1 MSLSKM
7 KAKIFQFLF
16 LFLRSFP
23 GILGA
28 FLRSRLIKYTST
40 NSPKV
45 YVGIDCDFE
54 YYENIIFHNNIAIG
68 HKSFFNAFMGKI
80 ILNSGVSFNT
90 NVHINAANGGEIN
103 IGKNVLIGPN
113 TVMRTAS
120 HNFQNIEVPIKH
132 QGHIVGDI
140 LIEDN
145 VWIAAGVIIVG
156 GVKIGKGAVI
166 GAGSVV
172 VKDIPAMA
180 VAVGVP
186 AKVIKFRTQ
195 SS

>member
-1 MSLSKM
+1 MKSKVF
-7 KAKIFQFLF
+7 KFLF

-23 GILGA
+23 GIIGS
-28 FLRSRLIKYTST
+28 FLRARLIKYTSF

-45 YVGIDCDFE
+45 FIGIDCDIE
-54 YYENIIFHNNIAIG
+54 YYENIIFNDNVSVG
-68 HKSFFNAFMGKI
+68 HKSFFNAFLGKI
-80 ILNSGVSFNT
+80 VLDSGVAFNT

-103 IGKNVLIGPN
+103 IGRNVLVGPN

-120 HNFQNIEVPIKH
+120 HNFSDSKVNIKN
-132 QGHIVGDI
+132 QGHTIGNI
-140 LIEDN
+140 LIEED
-145 VWIAAGVIIVG
+145 VWIAAGVIIIG

-172 VKDIPAMA
+172 VKDIPPMA

-186 AKVIKFRTQ
+186 AKVIKFRY
-195 SS
+195 